1 MRGRGGRSNSCERS
15 DMRAVVQRVTEA
27 SVSVSGKCVGRIDRG
42 LVVLLGVEKGDELQ
56 DAQYMSEKIAGLRIF
71 SDDQDRMNLSVVDV
85 GGGVLMISQFTLLG
99 DVRKGRRPSFI
110 DAAEPE
116 LADKLYEHCNSLLRL
131 QGLTVATGIFRA
143 DMQVQLINDGP
154 VTILLDSRK
163 LF

>member
-1 MRGRGGRSNSCERS
+1 
-15 DMRAVVQRVTEA
+15 MRAVVQRVTEA
-27 SVSVSGKCVGRIDRG
+27 SVNVNGESVGRIDAG
-42 LVVLLGVEKGDELQ
+42 LVVLLGVEKGDSLQ
-56 DAQYMSEKIAGLRIF
+56 DANYIAEKVVGLRVF
-71 SDDQDRMNLSVVDV
+71 PDNQGRMNFSVLDA

-99 DVRKGRRPSFI
+99 DVRKGRRPSFT

-116 LADKLYEHCNSLLRL
+116 LADRVYEHCNLRLRL
-131 QGLTVATGIFRA
+131 QGLTVATGVFRA